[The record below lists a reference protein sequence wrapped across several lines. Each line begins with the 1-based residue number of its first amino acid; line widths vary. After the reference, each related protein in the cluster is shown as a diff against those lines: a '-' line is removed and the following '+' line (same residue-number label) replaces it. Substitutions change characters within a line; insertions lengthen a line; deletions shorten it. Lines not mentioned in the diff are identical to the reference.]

1 VEVGRVLAERYEI
14 RRPLAEGAMATVWV
28 AFDKTNEVE
37 VAIKTISMDAA
48 GWRAEVRDRF
58 MKEAQLLARG
68 RHEHLVG
75 VRDVGETEDGYL
87 YLVLDLLEGETL
99 ADHLSSKTKL
109 DWHAAATLTV
119 GITRGVA
126 ALHRA
131 GIVHRDLKPANIV
144 LRQTSTGVIPTI
156 IDLGIG
162 KASALVG
169 DPLLCATLT
178 ATGQVLGT
186 PEYMSYEQAL
196 GQTDIDARADV
207 WAIGV
212 MLYEMIAGSRPFE
225 APNTNAVLA
234 AIRRGDIRSL
244 VEVAPEVPPGIA
256 QLIDTCLSTNR
267 SERFADAD
275 ALLAKLEAAMA
286 APTIVTKAPEKKSS
300 EEPSLPLPSTAARK
314 VSPEKRSLLL
324 PGVVMIAVGGGF
336 GFFLFYSANSGMPVA
351 TENPVPVKAS
361 VAPTAST
368 LHVAPNGAADPSAN
382 AAPQSG
388 PPSHTT
394 SPTATT
400 KPAGSTRNRPPVS
413 RVDEAGF

>member
-1 VEVGRVLAERYEI
+1 
-14 RRPLAEGAMATVWV
+14 MATVWV
-28 AFDKTNEVE
+28 AFDKTNSIE

-58 MKEAQLLARG
+58 MKEARLLARG
-68 RHEHLVG
+68 KHEHLVE

-87 YLVLDLLEGETL
+87 YLVLDLLQGETL

-109 DWHAAATLTV
+109 DWREATTLSI
-119 GITRGVA
+119 GIARGVT

-144 LRQTSTGVIPTI
+144 LRQTPNGVVPTI

-162 KASALVG
+162 KASAMVG

-212 MLYEMIAGSRPFE
+212 MLYEMIAGERPFD

-234 AIRRGDIRSL
+234 AIRRTDARPIH
-244 VEVAPEVPPGIA
+244 EVAANVPPAVASI
-256 QLIDTCLSTNR
+256 IDVCLNTNR
-267 SERFADAD
+267 SDRFADAA
-275 ALLAKLEAAMA
+275 ALLTKLEAALV
-286 APTIVTKAPEKKSS
+286 APAVEGQTVEKALPAPPVVIPQVRKEPPSEARKRLLLLASFIVIAVLIGFGSFLFHSTKVTNQTSAEDTALVKGSS
-300 EEPSLPLPSTAARK
+300 E
-314 VSPEKRSLLL
+314 
-324 PGVVMIAVGGGF
+324 
-336 GFFLFYSANSGMPVA
+336 PV
-351 TENPVPVKAS
+351 
-361 VAPTAST
+361 AST
-368 LHVAPNGAADPSAN
+368 LRGASGGSSVVSANVAPPIVSISPYASASAASKPS
-382 AAPQSG
+382 
-388 PPSHTT
+388 
-394 SPTATT
+394 
-400 KPAGSTRNRPPVS
+400 GSARNRPPVS